1 MYGLN
6 TINFMRA
13 LHYKDIV
20 LVPKYSTLSSRSE
33 ADVAT
38 QLGAFTFKVP
48 VVPANMRCTIDEKTA
63 RTLDQMQCFYIMHR
77 FDIDLY
83 QFVKLANEEKW
94 HAVSISIGV
103 NEADYRSLYE
113 LYNSGL
119 RVDFITVD
127 VAHGHCEKMK
137 RMLAYL
143 AEWKRKG
150 TSIIAGNIVTEEAA
164 LDLVDWGADIVKVG
178 IGQGHVC
185 TTKDKTGFTM
195 PMFTCVANMPS
206 HIPVIADGGIR
217 CNGDVAKA
225 IKAGASMVMCGS
237 MFARLIDSPS
247 PTIKDPHLK
256 SHFYKEYYGSASYE
270 NKGHNKN
277 IEGRREIIDMEHKT
291 YQEKIQEIT
300 EDLQSAISYA
310 GGKCLL
316 DLRKVGYL
324 CQD

>member
-1 MYGLN
+1 MFN
-6 TINFMRA
+6 SMHA

-20 LVPKYSTLSSRSE
+20 LVPNYSELSSRSE
-33 ADVAT
+33 ADVTT
-38 QLGAFTFKVP
+38 QMGNFIFKVP

-63 RTLDQMQCFYIMHR
+63 RALDQMQCFYIMHR

-83 QFVKLANEEKW
+83 EFVKLANEEDW
-94 HAVSISIGV
+94 YSVSISVGV
-103 NEADYRSLYE
+103 NEADYRALYK
-113 LYNSGL
+113 LYDSGL
-119 RVDFITVD
+119 RVNFITVD
-127 VAHGHCEKMK
+127 IAHGHCKKMK
-137 RMLAYL
+137 RMLNYL
-143 AEWKRKG
+143 NQWKQKG

-164 LDLVDWGADIVKVG
+164 LDLVEWGADIVKVG

-195 PMFTCVANMPS
+195 PMFTCVASMPG
-206 HIPVIADGGIR
+206 HISIIADGGIR

-225 IKAGASMVMCGS
+225 IKAGACMVMCGS

-277 IEGRREIIDMEHKT
+277 IEGKREIIDMEHKT
-291 YQEKIQEIT
+291 YQEKIQEVT

-310 GGKCLL
+310 GGKCLN
-316 DLRKVGYL
+316 DLRKVGYYV
-324 CQD
+324 QGV